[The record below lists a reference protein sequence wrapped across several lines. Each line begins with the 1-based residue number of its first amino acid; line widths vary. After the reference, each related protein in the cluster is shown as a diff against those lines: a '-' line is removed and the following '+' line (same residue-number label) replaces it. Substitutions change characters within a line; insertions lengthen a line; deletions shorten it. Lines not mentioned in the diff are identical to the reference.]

1 MTRLLILLLAAFATT
16 TGARA
21 ADPTAPVR
29 EIMAEAENGWS
40 ENPSGEPKDYFD
52 AERLDRIYSHDF
64 ARVYRAA
71 AKFPAFDEGDSPFDY
86 DVIVNGQDSCALK
99 DVAITPKPAVD
110 QRTEVDVS
118 FDNTSC
124 FEGVAEP
131 GRTELHFMVVEED
144 GRPVIDDIVR
154 AGQGGSVKTELDGIA
169 RQSAH

>member
-1 MTRLLILLLAAFATT
+1 MTRLFLLLLLSSTTAAV
-16 TGARA
+16 A
-21 ADPTAPVR
+21 ADATAPVR

-52 AERLDRIYSHDF
+52 GERLDRIYSQAF
-64 ARVYRAA
+64 ARTYRAA
-71 AKFPAFDEGDSPFDY
+71 AKFPAFEEGDSPFDY

-99 DVAITPKPAVD
+99 DVQIVPKPQAEGLTD
-110 QRTEVDVS
+110 VDVS

-124 FEGVAEP
+124 FDGVAEP
-131 GRTELHFMVVEED
+131 GRTELHFMVIEEG

-154 AGQGGSVKTELDGIA
+154 AGQGGSVKSELDGIA